1 MCEQAARYCRDGVH
15 KLLSKEQSKL
25 RSQNSETET
34 AAQTSSGGA
43 QLGGIDGLVRWI
55 VTKMSDNK
63 NLSSREF
70 LKEESAVARE
80 KFFNPEPRKGIS
92 VILDIFRR
100 ADKNDDGKL
109 SLDEFQ
115 AFFSDGT
122 LNEEELEKLFHSID
136 SDNTNFY
143 ITQQSPRLTMFLT
156 LVILSLPDDGK
167 LSLDEFQA
175 FFSDG
180 TLNEEELEKL
190 FHSIDSDNTNMACS
204 VPAPKLT
211 LHRLDKPQH
220 VGIPPKRLC
229 ARPVYITCFEMTDAI
244 AVAVPPT
251 EEKGFKECKGQTAS
265 NVDTTSDE
273 HAGINYFASHMG
285 DYEEVLASLETLNL
299 SILKAMDYTKRVYE
313 RGTNVDQFVT
323 RFLLKESSN
332 QILSLLNSVESAVDA
347 IEEQTSQQTGHYQN
361 KGGHHISEAQY
372 ENPVHEY
379 PPNNRVTA
387 IEQKRNI
394 QTGPV
399 EIREEGL
406 EAQINRLSELIGRL
420 ESKTVWLD
428 LHQRLTDTDGT
439 ACASLYLV
447 RQEMSVSQ
455 KHLGE
460 FCEALKQYMKNVSAQ
475 RDCFHVTAVR
485 LPDGIT
491 FVVYEFWEGEE
502 EWKRHLQSSPC
513 KVFQHVKVDTL
524 TQPESVSSVAVPGEL
539 SSLSHTWH
547 LHSKSP
553 PSRETALFEPLSVS
567 ITHLANLFE
576 MQKLQ
581 EHPLLQQL
589 YITLIR
595 ILFIWTY

>member
-1 MCEQAARYCRDGVH
+1 MLCAEPEEMCEQAARYCRDGVH

-25 RSQNSETET
+25 RSQSSETET
-34 AAQTSSGGA
+34 AAQTGSGGA

-136 SDNTNFY
+136 SDNTN
-143 ITQQSPRLTMFLT
+143 
-156 LVILSLPDDGK
+156 
-167 LSLDEFQA
+167 
-175 FFSDG
+175 
-180 TLNEEELEKL
+180 
-190 FHSIDSDNTNMACS
+190 
-204 VPAPKLT
+204 
-211 LHRLDKPQH
+211 
-220 VGIPPKRLC
+220 
-229 ARPVYITCFEMTDAI
+229 
-244 AVAVPPT
+244 
-251 EEKGFKECKGQTAS
+251 
-265 NVDTTSDE
+265 NVDTNELCD
-273 HAGINYFASHMG
+273 YFASHMG

-299 SILKAMDYTKRVYE
+299 SILKAMGYTKRVYE

-323 RFLLKESSN
+323 RFLLKESAN
-332 QILSLLNSVESAVDA
+332 QIQSLLNSVESAVDA
-347 IEEQTSQQTGHYQN
+347 IEEQTSQQTGHYQS
-361 KGGHHISEAQY
+361 KGGHHVSEARY

-387 IEQKRNI
+387 REQKRNI

-399 EIREEGL
+399 EIKEEGL
-406 EAQINRLSELIGRL
+406 EAQINRLAELIGRL

-524 TQPESVSSVAVPGEL
+524 TQPESVSSVAVPAAWC
-539 SSLSHTWH
+539 SLN
-547 LHSKSP
+547 
-553 PSRETALFEPLSVS
+553 RD
-567 ITHLANLFE
+567 
-576 MQKLQ
+576 
-581 EHPLLQQL
+581 
-589 YITLIR
+589 
-595 ILFIWTY
+595 